1 MKWILYPL
9 LSMLTLQNVLAW
21 GPDGH
26 KIVAKIAED
35 QLSPKAKAAVQ
46 KLLGGSSLP
55 DVAIWA
61 DTIKGQTEWAHTK
74 SWHFVDIP
82 DETDYASIPHTADG
96 DVITAI
102 TQNVADLKS
111 ASASVE
117 DKKNAL
123 MFLVHFV
130 GDMHQPLHVGR
141 PDDRGGNSITI
152 KFDNKSTNLHALWD
166 SGLIKQKGVD
176 YETYA
181 RELEKQKAFDTA
193 PYDIAEFQFSAVI
206 AEDMA
211 LRAQIYQFHAVSDGP
226 IVLDAGYLKRNV
238 ASLESRLLL
247 GGNRLAGILNSVY
260 K

>member
-9 LSMLTLQNVLAW
+9 LSMLTLQNVFAW

-26 KIVAKIAED
+26 KIVARIAED
-35 QLSPKAKAAVQ
+35 QLTPKAKAAIQ
-46 KLLGGSSLP
+46 KLIPGQTLA

-61 DTIKGQTEWAHTK
+61 DTIRGQAQWAHTK
-74 SWHFVDIP
+74 SWHFLDIA
-82 DETDYASIPHTADG
+82 DESDYESTPPAPEG
-96 DVITAI
+96 DILTAI

-111 ASASVE
+111 STTTLE
-117 DKKNAL
+117 EKKNAL

-141 PDDRGGNSITI
+141 PDDRGGNSITV
-152 KFDNKSTNLHALWD
+152 KFENKSTNLHALWD
-166 SGLIKQKGVD
+166 SGLIKKKGVD

-181 RELEKQKAFDTA
+181 RELQNQKAFDPA
-193 PYDIAEFQFSAVI
+193 PYDIAEFKFSAVI
-206 AEDMA
+206 SEDMA
-211 LRAQIYQFHAVSDGP
+211 LRQQIYQFHAKSEGS
-226 IVLDAGYLKRNV
+226 IILDAGYLKRNI

-247 GGNRLAGILNSVY
+247 GGNRLAIIFNSIY

>member
-1 MKWILYPL
+1 
-9 LSMLTLQNVLAW
+9 
-21 GPDGH
+21 
-26 KIVAKIAED
+26 
-35 QLSPKAKAAVQ
+35 
-46 KLLGGSSLP
+46 
-55 DVAIWA
+55 
-61 DTIKGQTEWAHTK
+61 
-74 SWHFVDIP
+74 
-82 DETDYASIPHTADG
+82 
-96 DVITAI
+96 
-102 TQNVADLKS
+102 
-111 ASASVE
+111 
-117 DKKNAL
+117 

-181 RELEKQKAFDTA
+181 RELEKQKVLDTA
-193 PYDIAEFQFSAVI
+193 SYDIAEFQFSAVI

-226 IVLDAGYLKRNV
+226 IVLDPGYLKRNV

-247 GGNRLAGILNSVY
+247 GGNRLAGILNSIY